1 MEIEQIC
8 SKVRKIIKE
17 QINVDLK
24 DNDLLLENGV
34 DSISLINIVVELE
47 NYFDIEFEPEML
59 NYKTLKSITD
69 IAKCIDRL
77 INL

>member
-34 DSISLINIVVELE
+34 DSISLINIFVVL
-47 NYFDIEFEPEML
+47 
-59 NYKTLKSITD
+59 
-69 IAKCIDRL
+69 
-77 INL
+77 

>member
-34 DSISLINIVVELE
+34 DSIYLINIVFELE
-47 NYFDIEFEPEML
+47 NYFYVEFEPEML

>member
-34 DSISLINIVVELE
+34 DYIYLINIFFVL
-47 NYFDIEFEPEML
+47 
-59 NYKTLKSITD
+59 
-69 IAKCIDRL
+69 
-77 INL
+77 

>member
-47 NYFDIEFEPEML
+47 NNFDIEFEPEML